1 MIRAIK
7 SGKEKDLTK
16 IHVMDATAGLAQ
28 DAFVIAGM
36 GSRVTLVER
45 NPIMYSLIASGIYQ
59 GHRDVEIAKILD
71 RMQAKHQD
79 AIAYMKSLLEPGK
92 ESERPDVVYLD
103 PMYPSKKKL
112 GSLTKKGM
120 FVTRY
125 AWVAY
130 FEIFHK
136 SS

>member
-7 SGKEKDLTK
+7 SGKEKEFSKL
-16 IHVMDATAGLAQ
+16 HVLDATAGLAQ

-36 GSRVTLVER
+36 GCHVTLVER
-45 NPIMYSLIASGIYQ
+45 NPIMYSLITSGLFQ
-59 GHRDVEIAKILD
+59 GHRDVEISKILD
-71 RMQAKHQD
+71 RMQAKHED
-79 AIAYMKSLLEPGK
+79 SIAYLKSLLEPGK
-92 ESERPDVVYLD
+92 ERPDVVYLD

-125 AWVAY
+125 GWIY
-130 FEIFHK
+130 LH
-136 SS
+136 SQWRSHH